1 MQERFMLG
9 NTEITVCRDYVVKTE
24 EEKIAILTDLKKLAY
39 EVTQKNEEKEE
50 MNKWQQNKKRKYTD
64 KAW

>member
-50 MNKWQQNKKRKYTD
+50 MNK
-64 KAW
+64 